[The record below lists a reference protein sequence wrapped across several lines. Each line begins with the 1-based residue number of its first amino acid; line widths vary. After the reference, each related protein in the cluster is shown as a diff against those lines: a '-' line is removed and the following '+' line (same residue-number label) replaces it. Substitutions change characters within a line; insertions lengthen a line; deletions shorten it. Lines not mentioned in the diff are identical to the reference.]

1 MVTQIFQLLLLL
13 SPICVGADI
22 DMDMFDIIF
31 FRTGIIVLFMA
42 SLLDKP
48 KREMPAYIN
57 KIILGLLGL
66 CLMSSF
72 VHTFQPIILH
82 NFLNLFLAIVGFYIV
97 YVYLDEKKNL
107 IKYILTAGIINLCFS
122 ISQRLGFDPI
132 FNKVPQVGGG
142 FLGNI
147 PRLANYFTLIIPFL
161 SLPFVLASILLVW
174 FTGQLVILIPITL
187 IIFMKIKDF
196 RKRIIFGAILILIM
210 IAIRQHIY
218 TSLVNTRF
226 IMFWKPALEAF
237 FDRPLIGYGL
247 GNTMVKDAGSVFNS
261 YLQFIVGVGIFGLVW
276 FGYVFKSIYKKIK
289 NNTESI
295 ALLTLGLIMFIEYVC
310 EIPRLWFTIIAIIIM
325 FLLKQE
331 TGNVS

>member
-1 MVTQIFQLLLLL
+1 MVTQAFQLLLLL

-48 KREMPAYIN
+48 KREMPAHIN
-57 KIILGLLGL
+57 KIVLGLLGL
-66 CLMSSF
+66 CLASSF
-72 VHTFQPIILH
+72 VHTFQPIVLH

-97 YVYLDEKKNL
+97 YTYLDEKKNI
-107 IKYILTAGIINLCFS
+107 IKFIIWAGAINLCFS

-132 FNKVPQVGGG
+132 FDKVPQIGGG

-147 PRLANYFTLIIPFL
+147 PRLANYFTLIITFLPF
-161 SLPFVLASILLVW
+161 PFVLASILLVR
-174 FTGQLVILIPITL
+174 FTGQLVILIPVTL
-187 IIFMKIKDF
+187 VIFMKIKDF
-196 RKRIIFGAILILIM
+196 KKRIIFGAILIIIM
-210 IAIRQHIY
+210 IAIRQQIY
-218 TSLVNTRF
+218 ASLVKTRF
-226 IMFWKPALEAF
+226 IMFWMPALKAF

-247 GNTMVKDAGSVFNS
+247 GNTMVKDAGSVFSS
-261 YLQFIVGVGIFGLVW
+261 YLQFMIGVGIFGLIW

-289 NNTESI
+289 NNVESI
-295 ALLTLGLIMFIEYVC
+295 ALVTLALLMAIEYPI
-310 EIPRLWFTIIAIIIM
+310 EMIRLWFTIMAIIVM

-331 TGNVS
+331 TINAE